1 MVMRRFQIFTVMF
14 MLSTLFM
21 AMTCDDTAQTH
32 AVIFQNDSQ
41 DTIWYAANSS
51 YYDGRDSLTSRKV
64 MLGYRSKLVRVL
76 PGERS
81 HVLDVYED
89 YSRFKYKY
97 YMLLYKHQTLTH
109 HTVMEI
115 ADEGLFDKMYVFTYP
130 ALDSL
135 NFQVAYD
142 GK

>member
-1 MVMRRFQIFTVMF
+1 MKRIHILITLML
-14 MLSTLFM
+14 LSTLFM
-21 AMTCDDTAQTH
+21 AMTCDDSVQTH

-41 DTIWYAANSS
+41 DTIWYAANRS

-64 MLGYRSKLVRVL
+64 MLGYRSELVRVL

-109 HTVMEI
+109 HSVMEI

-130 ALDSL
+130 VLDSL
-135 NFQVAYD
+135 NFQLAYD

>member
-1 MVMRRFQIFTVMF
+1 MKRIHILITLML
-14 MLSTLFM
+14 LSTLFM
-21 AMTCDDTAQTH
+21 AMTCDDSVQTH

-41 DTIWYAANSS
+41 DTIWYAANRS

-64 MLGYRSKLVRVL
+64 MLGYRSELVRVL

-109 HTVMEI
+109 HSVMEI

-130 ALDSL
+130 VLDSL
-135 NFQVAYD
+135 NFQVAYE